1 MKPLKERISLTLDE
15 NVIKAIKDLAIQ
27 NDRSF
32 SAYVNIVLKKHIE
45 TQNNK

>member
-1 MKPLKERISLTLDE
+1 MNPLKERVSLTLDE
-15 NVIKAIKDLAIQ
+15 NVIKAIKDLADQ

-45 TQNNK
+45 AQNRK

>member
-32 SAYVNIVLKKHIE
+32 SAYVNIVLKK
-45 TQNNK
+45 TY